1 MNEQMN
7 PQPSPAMIR
16 PAEPADLV
24 AVAAIYAH
32 FVQTS
37 VATFDVEEPPL
48 GYWQAKL
55 NSPAVGDHFLVA
67 CLDDVVVGFAYS
79 GAYRSRAAYDR
90 TRETSVYVAPAAARR
105 GLATRLY
112 SELLDLMRRDQVHL
126 VVAVVTQPNPASN
139 ALHGRL
145 GFTQAGTLDEVG
157 FKFGRYLS
165 TTCWQLRL
173 T

>member
-1 MNEQMN
+1 
-7 PQPSPAMIR
+7 
-16 PAEPADLV
+16 
-24 AVAAIYAH
+24 
-32 FVQTS
+32 
-37 VATFDVEEPPL
+37 
-48 GYWQAKL
+48 
-55 NSPAVGDHFLVA
+55 VA
-67 CLDDVVVGFAYS
+67 CLDEVVIGFAYS

-90 TRETSVYVAPAAARR
+90 TRESSVYVAPAAARQ

-112 SELLDLMRRDQVHL
+112 CELLDLMRLDQVHL

-157 FKFGRYLS
+157 FKFGSYLS